1 MVLAKSAIIFYAG
14 RELFGRSVKPESFI
28 SVMTTGCF
36 QQ

>member
-1 MVLAKSAIIFYAG
+1 MVLAKSATIYYGG

-28 SVMTTGCF
+28 LVMTTGCF